1 MIFSSSFRGALA
13 PLWLAPV
20 LWLAPAETCRLRAG
34 EPPGA
39 AAYDPAT
46 REPDAAI
53 EVLELE
59 VFDAPRRR
67 HIPVRL
73 LLPAASA
80 ASPSP
85 AAVVL
90 FSHGLGGS
98 RRTSEF
104 LGQHWAARG
113 YAAVF
118 PQHAGSDEAVWKQT
132 PLAERSAAL
141 ARAAT
146 PENARARVLDV
157 RAVLDHLERWT
168 GTAGH
173 PLAARLDL
181 SAIGMS
187 GHSFGALTTQT
198 LCGQTAP
205 PHSHSP
211 HSHSLATPLQ
221 CDHRIAAA
229 LAMSPSAAPGDQQTA
244 LQSVRIPWMMMT
256 GSDDHAPIGR
266 MSPEARRTIFNH
278 LPKRIDRY
286 ELMLGGAHHF
296 AFTEDRLPARIPARN
311 ARHHQTIEQISTAF
325 WDAYLRHQPAAKHWL
340 QGMAIRATL
349 QPRDRWRVGIAGR

>member
-1 MIFSSSFRGALA
+1 MIFSSLFRGAFA
-13 PLWLAPV
+13 PLCLAPV
-20 LWLAPAETCRLRAG
+20 LLVSLPRSPRLLAEDS
-34 EPPGA
+34 PGA
-39 AAYDPAT
+39 TSYDPAA
-46 REPDAAI
+46 RDEAAAI

-73 LLPAASA
+73 LLPAASPA
-80 ASPSP
+80 P

-118 PQHAGSDEAVWKQT
+118 PQHVGSDEAVWKQT
-132 PLAERSAAL
+132 PLAQRHVAL

-157 RAVLDHLERWT
+157 RAVLDHLERWSS
-168 GTAGH
+168 TAGH
-173 PLAARLDL
+173 PLASRLDL

-198 LCGQTAP
+198 LCGQSDP
-205 PHSHSP
+205 PHSHAA
-211 HSHSLATPLQ
+211 HSHAPSTPLQ
-221 CDHRIAAA
+221 CDHRIVAA
-229 LAMSPSAAPGDQQTA
+229 LAMSPSAPPGDQQTA

-266 MSPEARRTIFNH
+266 MSPEARRAVFNH

-296 AFTEDRLPARIPARN
+296 AFTEDHLPARIPPRN
-311 ARHHQTIEQISTAF
+311 AQHHHTIEQVSTAF
-325 WDAYLRHQPAAKHWL
+325 WDAYLRHKPAAKHWL

>member
-1 MIFSSSFRGALA
+1 MILSSSFRGALA
-13 PLWLAPV
+13 PLCLAP
-20 LWLAPAETCRLRAG
+20 LLLIPPAGSRLLLAG

-39 AAYDPAT
+39 ASYDPAA
-46 REPDAAI
+46 RGPDAAI
-53 EVLELE
+53 EILELE

-67 HIPVRL
+67 QIPVRL

-80 ASPSP
+80 ASQGPV
-85 AAVVL
+85 AVVL

-118 PQHAGSDEAVWKQT
+118 PQHVGSDEAVWKQA
-132 PLAERSAAL
+132 PLAQRHLAL
-141 ARAAT
+141 ARAAS

-157 RAVLDHLERWT
+157 RAVLDQLERWT
-168 GTAGH
+168 STAGH
-173 PLAARLDL
+173 PLASRLDL

-187 GHSFGALTTQT
+187 GHSFGAMTTQT
-198 LCGQTAP
+198 LCGQTDQPPAHAP
-205 PHSHSP
+205 P
-211 HSHSLATPLQ
+211 TPVQ
-221 CDHRIAAA
+221 CDHRIVAA
-229 LAMSPSAAPGDQQTA
+229 LAMSPSAPPGDQQTA
-244 LQSVRIPWMMMT
+244 LESVRIPWMMMS

-266 MSPEARRTIFNH
+266 MSPEARRAVFNH

-296 AFTEDRLPARIPARN
+296 AFTEDHLPARIPARN
-311 ARHHQTIEQISTAF
+311 ARHHHTIEQVSTAF
-325 WDAYLRHQPAAKHWL
+325 WDAYLRHKPAAKHWL
-340 QGMAIRATL
+340 QGMAIRSTL
-349 QPRDRWRVGIAGR
+349 QPRDRWRVGIADR